1 MHVSSNCCVRKYL
14 ISLQH
19 KGAHMK
25 KTLALSIVTAATL
38 LMAGCAK
45 HTYSIVTQDGRTIIS
60 EGKPKETSAGLV
72 GFVDANG
79 VKQQIN
85 RADVKEITQ
94 IR

>member
-1 MHVSSNCCVRKYL
+1 
-14 ISLQH
+14 
-19 KGAHMK
+19 MK
-25 KTLALSIVTAATL
+25 KTLTLSALTALAL
-38 LMAGCAK
+38 LISGCAK

-72 GFVDANG
+72 GYVDANG

>member
-1 MHVSSNCCVRKYL
+1 MKRTVIL
-14 ISLQH
+14 SLFT
-19 KGAHMK
+19 AV
-25 KTLALSIVTAATL
+25 TLFT
-38 LMAGCAK
+38 AGCAK

-72 GFVDANG
+72 GYVDANG

-85 RADVKEITQ
+85 RAEVKEITQ

>member
-1 MHVSSNCCVRKYL
+1 
-14 ISLQH
+14 
-19 KGAHMK
+19 MK
-25 KTLALSIVTAATL
+25 KAVILSLFTAFTLFT
-38 LMAGCAK
+38 AGCAK

-72 GFVDANG
+72 GYVDANG

-85 RADVKEITQ
+85 RAEVKEITQ

>member
-1 MHVSSNCCVRKYL
+1 
-14 ISLQH
+14 
-19 KGAHMK
+19 MK
-25 KTLALSIVTAATL
+25 KALALSVVTAATL